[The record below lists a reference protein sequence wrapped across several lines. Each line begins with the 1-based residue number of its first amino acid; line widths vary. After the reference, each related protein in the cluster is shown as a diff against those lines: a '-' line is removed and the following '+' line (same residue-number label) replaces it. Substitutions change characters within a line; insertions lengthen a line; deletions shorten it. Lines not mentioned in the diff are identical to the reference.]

1 MCSFTVSAQEKTD
14 VFTKWLKT
22 GQNMDA
28 CEAHLVVSKT
38 TSAEVLGGMEELTL
52 RDMIER
58 GFSES
63 LNFRHVFRV
72 I

>member
-1 MCSFTVSAQEKTD
+1 MCSFTQEKTD

-22 GQNMDA
+22 GRNMDA
-28 CEAHLVVSKT
+28 CEAHLVVSKV
-38 TSAEVLGGMEELTL
+38 TSAEVLGGLEELTL